1 MAKRTSL
8 KEAACPIART
18 MEAIG
23 DCWSMLIIRNAM
35 LGQRRFGEFQ
45 KDLGLAKNILSERL
59 RALVADGILTTEPAA
74 DGSAY
79 QEYVLTDK
87 GRAVFPIMVALRQ
100 WGEAFAFAPG
110 EATNVMVDRKTGKKV
125 RHLELRAADGRR
137 LTPGDVRLKAGVAS

>member
-8 KEAACPIART
+8 KEATCPIART

-59 RALVADGILTTEPAA
+59 RALVADG
-74 DGSAY
+74 SAY
-79 QEYVLTDK
+79 QDYVLTDK

-100 WGEAFAFAPG
+100 WGEDFAFIPG
-110 EATNVMVDRKTGKKV
+110 EATNIMVDRTTGKRV
-125 RHLELRAADGRR
+125 SRLELHAADGR
-137 LTPGDVRLKAGVAS
+137 LLGFGDTTIKPSVA